1 MVFVVPEA
9 FGPFFRKYAFIAFC
23 VTAGMLDERLPRVV
37 SVKQTTLNGE
47 GTKPSSF
54 FASVA
59 LEARTLWADHEFRL
73 LLLWAVVSP
82 FAALAY
88 LVWKKY
94 DALKWLALP
103 LLLIGLVHF
112 AYQWAGA
119 YATLH
124 QYFRGW

>member
-1 MVFVVPEA
+1 MSGVLR
-9 FGPFFRKYAFIAFC
+9 PFFPKYAFIYRDL
-23 VTAGMLDERLPRVV
+23 TDGMLDERLPRVV

-47 GTKPSSF
+47 GAKPTSYFS
-54 FASVA
+54 SVA
-59 LEARTLWADHEFRL
+59 LEARTLWGDHEFRL
-73 LLLWAVVSP
+73 LLLWAVISP

-112 AYQWAGA
+112 AYQWGGA
-119 YATLH
+119 YASLH